1 MINGNL
7 PHLRP
12 VWHDANWRVFR
23 FTGYGGLV
31 AGPARLESL
40 TADSFELDVQRAG
53 TVTVRIHDSP
63 RWAVDG
69 GNACTVASSD
79 GWLEIEH
86 LVPGEVRVSQALRG
100 TRCDVD
106 K

>member
-1 MINGNL
+1 MDSVGLGRGDGINLGAIL
-7 PHLRP
+7 HFLDA
-12 VWHDANWRVFR
+12 VHDDVVP
-23 FTGYGGLV
+23 GLQPL
-31 AGPARLESL
+31 GDDP
-40 TADSFELDVQRAG
+40 QRAG

-63 RWAVDG
+63 HWAVDG
-69 GNACTVASSD
+69 GNACTVASPG
-79 GWLEIEH
+79 GWLVIKR